1 MEEPHHMF
9 RDLRLPIIGSP
20 MFIVSGPE
28 LVLAQCRAGIVG
40 TMPSLSIRNAE
51 DLEPALA
58 GIRHALEAEGNPVPF
73 GINLIV
79 HRTNARLDHDL
90 DVCVRLEVPLIITS
104 LGPSRRIVE
113 RIHDYGGLVLHD
125 VTNLRHAAKAIDEGV
140 DGLIAVCAGAGGH
153 SGALSPFAFVSELR
167 QRFDGLIAL
176 GGSISSGRD
185 ILAAQALGADLV
197 YMGTRFIAT
206 REATAPDAQ
215 KQMIVA
221 TQTAD
226 IVTSSYFTG
235 VSGNYLAP
243 SIADAGLDPNQ
254 VVGTGGV
261 GMKFS
266 ESGSKAKVWKDIWSA
281 GHGVGAIADVPA
293 VAELVDHL
301 EAEYAE
307 ALLALNRRG
316 GASGCESRCGIHAVR
331 PVADPC

>member
-1 MEEPHHMF
+1 MGLPRDMF
-9 RDLRLPIIGSP
+9 RGLRLPVIGSP

-40 TMPSLSIRNAE
+40 TMPSLSIRHAE
-51 DLEPALA
+51 ELEPALA
-58 GIRHALEAEGNPVPF
+58 GIRNALKAEGKDVPF

-90 DVCVRLEVPLIITS
+90 DACVRQEVPVIITS

-113 RIHDYGGLVLHD
+113 RVHGYGGLVLHD
-125 VTNLRHAAKAIDEGV
+125 VTNLRHAAKAIGEGV

-153 SGALSPFAFVSELR
+153 SGALNPFAFVSELR
-167 QRFDGLIAL
+167 QQFDGLIVL

-185 ILAAQALGADLV
+185 IVAARALGADLV

-206 REATAPDAQ
+206 QEATAPGAQ

-221 TQTAD
+221 SRTAD

-243 SIADAGLDPNQ
+243 SIAAAGLDPLQ
-254 VVGTGGV
+254 VAGSAGA

-266 ESGSKAKVWKDIWSA
+266 DSGSKAKVWKDIWSA
-281 GHGVGAIADVPA
+281 GHGVAAISDVPA
-293 VAELVDHL
+293 VAELVDRL
-301 EAEYAE
+301 DAECAE
-307 ALLALNRRG
+307 ALQALNRPRA
-316 GASGCESRCGIHAVR
+316 ASG
-331 PVADPC
+331 